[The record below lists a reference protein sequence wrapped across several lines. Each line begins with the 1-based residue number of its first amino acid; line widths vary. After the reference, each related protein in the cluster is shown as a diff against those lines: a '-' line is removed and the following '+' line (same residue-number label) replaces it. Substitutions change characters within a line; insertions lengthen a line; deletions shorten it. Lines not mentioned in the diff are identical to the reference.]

1 MLLRLI
7 VKISGP
13 DANGKRV
20 AVDSSSSSN
29 PSKKKC
35 SIFWDAEGDNGDTG
49 KLTEEKLRVS

>member
-13 DANGKRV
+13 DANGKRAV
-20 AVDSSSSSN
+20 VDSSSSSN

-35 SIFWDAEGDNGDTG
+35 CTFWDAEDDNGDTG
-49 KLTEEKLRVS
+49 KLTDEKLRVS